1 MQLDDE
7 QNHALKLMLSGQNVF
22 LTGEAGTGKS
32 TVLREFKRQAT
43 QGCVFLAPT
52 GIAAINVG
60 GTTLHRTFSIPAE
73 LFPPYKDCE
82 SKECIKVIDAAD
94 TILIDE
100 ISMCRVD
107 AFRFAVNSIISSFQ

>member
-7 QNHALKLMLSGQNVF
+7 QNHALKLMLSGRNVF

-60 GTTLHRTFSIPAE
+60 GTTIH
-73 LFPPYKDCE
+73 
-82 SKECIKVIDAAD
+82 
-94 TILIDE
+94 
-100 ISMCRVD
+100 
-107 AFRFAVNSIISSFQ
+107 SFFLLQPGL